1 MVKPILATT
10 LVAVAAASIS
20 SQVAVAATEA
30 LGGSH
35 QEEDQR
41 QLWGGLGWPSDDD
54 DDNWS
59 SSGKSGKSGSSS
71 SSSSSWGGNDDDWWS
86 SSFSSGKS
94 GKSGGGSSSSSWD
107 SSSSGKSGKSGSS
120 GWSSSSSS
128 SSKSGKSK
136 HEVYHGGWGKPGWW
150 GAPSSSGKSGKS
162 GSSSS
167 SSWSSSGKSGKSG
180 SSGGGGWSSSS
191 SSWSSSGK
199 SGKSGSGGGSSWS
212 SSGKSGKSGGGG
224 GWSSSSSSWSSSGKS
239 GKSGSSWGHGG
250 RWGGKGSKSKGSKSK
265 GSKSKS
271 SKGGYWAWTD
281 SSSDSWKSSSSSS
294 WSSSSG
300 KSGKSGSSSGG
311 GGWYGKNDDDWAGSG
326 SHSTNDDWASEG
338 HSSPSN
344 HKPSK
349 PSNDDDWA
357 GGWEGGHTSSSKPE
371 PASAPTHPTGW
382 KDDGWDADEYYKTDI
397 EGIRQE
403 CNALIEAS
411 ERELL
416 PKIVRMVFHDCVGTA
431 CDGCINIDNVDNRG
445 LREPIDGIFPMVQKY
460 RSKLSRADIWA
471 ICAMEA
477 ASMAVPGD
485 GHHFPL
491 HYIGRKDCADG
502 DEKGYGGEDH
512 AMCSNDLSNHDML
525 EFFANNFGMHDP
537 REVVVVM
544 GFHSASTVNRDNSG
558 FGNIGR
564 EDGWVENADE
574 YILSNKYYQSMKN
587 FVWELQRVE
596 NVDPVPTRYQ
606 WYFDP
611 LDAGPI
617 MTNSDMSLLFDFDG
631 YMQADKNGVEGLVM
645 CLTNPEAEFEIEG
658 LEDEDIPLC
667 PMAESTKEFV
677 DMYADDNDLFIK
689 DFGPAMNKIL
699 NWGYHTYD

>member
-1 MVKPILATT
+1 M
-10 LVAVAAASIS
+10 
-20 SQVAVAATEA
+20 
-30 LGGSH
+30 
-35 QEEDQR
+35 
-41 QLWGGLGWPSDDD
+41 
-54 DDNWS
+54 
-59 SSGKSGKSGSSS
+59 
-71 SSSSSWGGNDDDWWS
+71 
-86 SSFSSGKS
+86 
-94 GKSGGGSSSSSWD
+94 
-107 SSSSGKSGKSGSS
+107 
-120 GWSSSSSS
+120 
-128 SSKSGKSK
+128 
-136 HEVYHGGWGKPGWW
+136 
-150 GAPSSSGKSGKS
+150 
-162 GSSSS
+162 
-167 SSWSSSGKSGKSG
+167 
-180 SSGGGGWSSSS
+180 
-191 SSWSSSGK
+191 
-199 SGKSGSGGGSSWS
+199 
-212 SSGKSGKSGGGG
+212 
-224 GWSSSSSSWSSSGKS
+224 
-239 GKSGSSWGHGG
+239 
-250 RWGGKGSKSKGSKSK
+250 
-265 GSKSKS
+265 SKS
-271 SKGGYWAWTD
+271 SFFANEQTD

-617 MTNSDMSLLFDFDG
+617 MTNSDMSLLYDFDG